1 VPVISDDEI
10 ISALPGPYGLVK
22 VDIEGAEWDF
32 LNYYPKVMANARYLL
47 LDWHS
52 WHKGGKAEGQVRE
65 EIERRG
71 FKFVYEVRPAVS
83 YTVNGKNVCG
93 GAHLYE
99 NMG

>member
-1 VPVISDDEI
+1 
-10 ISALPGPYGLVK
+10 
-22 VDIEGAEWDF
+22 
-32 LNYYPKVMANARYLL
+32 MANARYLL